1 VAGIC
6 FWEIEMFVSC
16 FVQAHK
22 LNDKIHNVDLNT
34 LTNEEVSE
42 VMHFSSH
49 YTMFLFPLLLVT
61 TWLDLTATEMQTQL
75 FF

>member
-1 VAGIC
+1 
-6 FWEIEMFVSC
+6 MFVSC

-34 LTNEEVSE
+34 LTIEEVSE

-49 YTMFLFPLLLVT
+49 YTMSLFPILCVT
-61 TWLDLTATEMQTQL
+61 T
-75 FF
+75 